1 MSAPTNQ
8 EYRIQPNYRQKF
20 KPTLVKDVMK
30 KYMEDTLRGEKYDG
44 DKVSKWSKEISHNIK
59 SFLKSCNWPR
69 YKYMVQ
75 VIIGENKGQG
85 VKVASKQFW
94 DENND
99 SMSVHYFVN
108 QSLYCVSIAYGVY
121 HY

>member
-1 MSAPTNQ
+1 MANQ
-8 EYRIQPNYRQKF
+8 EYRVQPNYRQKF
-20 KPTLVKDVMK
+20 RPALVKDVMR
-30 KYMEDTLRGEKYDG
+30 KYMEDTLRGEKYDS
-44 DKVSKWSKEISHNIK
+44 DNVSKWSKEISHNIK

-94 DENND
+94 DEKND
-99 SMSVHYFVN
+99 SMSVHYYVN
-108 QSLYCVSIAYGVY
+108 ESLYCVAIAYGVY

>member
-1 MSAPTNQ
+1 MSATTNE

-20 KPTLVKDVMK
+20 RAGLVKDVMR
-30 KYMEDTLRGEKYDG
+30 KYMEDTLRGEKYNSDQ
-44 DKVSKWSKEISHNIK
+44 VSKWTKEISHNIK

-85 VKVASKQFW
+85 IKIASKQFW

-99 SMSVHYFVN
+99 SISVHYYVN
-108 QSLYCVSIAYGVY
+108 DSLYAVSIAYGVY